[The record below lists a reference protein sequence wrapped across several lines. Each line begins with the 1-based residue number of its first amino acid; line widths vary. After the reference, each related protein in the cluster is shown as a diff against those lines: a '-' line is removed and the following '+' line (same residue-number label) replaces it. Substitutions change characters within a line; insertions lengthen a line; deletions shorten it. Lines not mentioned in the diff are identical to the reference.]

1 MAANRTYTR
10 SPIVIEYLESCRD
23 MIPVC
28 TSWTFG
34 QWGCQAGGTFEE
46 TKREFEVAAISSLPL
61 TLIAI
66 DEGIPVGMI
75 SLAECDFKGRP
86 DLSPW
91 LKSLY
96 VHPFHRNK
104 GIASLLIKRLEHE
117 ALRLG
122 CGTLYLTTED
132 AKGLYIKNGW
142 LEIDCVRTPYGD
154 GSLMKKILSANVG
167 LNHTSRAT

>member
-1 MAANRTYTR
+1 MAAKQIHTR

-23 MIPVC
+23 WIPVC
-28 TSWTFG
+28 TSWSFG
-34 QWGCQAGGTFEE
+34 QWGCQANGSFEQ
-46 TKREFEVAAISSLPL
+46 TKHEFETSTKSSLPL
-61 TLIAI
+61 TLVAVE
-66 DEGIPVGMI
+66 DGRPAGMI
-75 SLAECDFKGRP
+75 SLNESDFKGRP

-122 CGTLYLTTED
+122 CERLYLTTED
-132 AKGLYIKNGW
+132 AKGLYMKNDW
-142 LEIDCVRTPYGD
+142 LDIDRVRTPYGD
-154 GSLMKKILSANVG
+154 AALMTKILLGARTG
-167 LNHTSRAT
+167 